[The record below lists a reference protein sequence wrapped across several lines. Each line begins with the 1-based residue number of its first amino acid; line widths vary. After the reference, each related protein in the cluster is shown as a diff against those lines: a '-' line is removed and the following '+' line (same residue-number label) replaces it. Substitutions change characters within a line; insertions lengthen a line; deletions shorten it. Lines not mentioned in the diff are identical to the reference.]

1 MLNVKNDFALNQQF
15 VIEGQSILSEVHR
28 AFNGIFNGD
37 NTEVHFATLHSIQ
50 DIRDGAIGQ
59 QFGLIEIS
67 LRTHSLFSEGPKRSK
82 KRHPQ
87 RSLSWVLGWSGSV
100 HNRQG

>member
-15 VIEGQSILSEVHR
+15 VIEGQSILSEVHC
-28 AFNGIFNGD
+28 ALNGIFNRD
-37 NTEVHFATLHSIQ
+37 DTEVHRATLYSIQ
-50 DIRDGAIGQ
+50 DIRDRAICHQ
-59 QFGLIEIS
+59 LSLIEIS
-67 LRTHSLFSEGPKRSK
+67 LRPHSLFSEGPERSK